1 MRTRSVDAW
10 LRIMIAEKSE
20 TSLSSR
26 DIARVRD
33 EQKLQALLTKRD
45 IARELQLG
53 PRTIDEWM
61 RKGRIPFFKIG
72 KTVRFRLADVLERLN
87 AFRVN

>member
-1 MRTRSVDAW
+1 MN
-10 LRIMIAEKSE
+10 EQKSQ
-20 TSLSSR
+20 TLLSSR

-33 EQKLQALLTKRD
+33 EKKLQTLLTKRD

-53 PRTIDEWM
+53 VRTIDVWM
-61 RKGRIPFFKIG
+61 REKRLPFLKIG
-72 KTVRFRLADVLERLN
+72 KTVRFRLADVLEKLN